1 MSPHAQEIENKY
13 KPFFIAP
20 LLVQCSIHN
29 NTNGQFSAY
38 YKNEEKT
45 KGMYGGK
52 GLCDLKR
59 ITGEILPMM
68 PILTEHKANIHISS
82 KSINFII

>member
-1 MSPHAQEIENKY
+1 MFYIKNYVEERYHDPLLLG
-13 KPFFIAP
+13 P

-52 GLCDLKR
+52 GLCRFKTNNWRDFTNDYL
-59 ITGEILPMM
+59 
-68 PILTEHKANIHISS
+68 S
-82 KSINFII
+82 